1 MKHRSYIARSIT
13 AGETNKPVRMSLVKL
28 SAVTTSIAVA
38 MEPIVNLLFLSKE
51 AGSNPLARVV
61 TGVVAAG
68 LSLICSLKTNRNI
81 RYSYRTNF

>member
-51 AGSNPLARVV
+51 AGPNPLARVV
-61 TGVVAAG
+61 TDVVAAG
-68 LSLICSLKTNRNI
+68 LSLNLLIKDK
-81 RYSYRTNF
+81 

>member
-38 MEPIVNLLFLSKE
+38 MESIVNLLFLSKE
-51 AGSNPLARVV
+51 AESNPLARVV

-68 LSLICSLKTNRNI
+68 LSLNLLIKDK
-81 RYSYRTNF
+81 